1 MALFF
6 CKMQAIVLKIPK
18 VSHQMRPSKAIS
30 FRASDADLALEALER
45 LVSRYGQSSPEDADV
60 IVALGGDGFMLHTLH
75 EHVEFNLPVFGMRL
89 GGVGFLMNRYQA
101 SDLVERIHR
110 AREVTLNPLVMR
122 AESVEGT
129 VHHALAI
136 NEVALL
142 RQTNQAAHIRVCV
155 NSQERLSKLVA
166 DGVLVATAA
175 GSTAYNL
182 SAHGPILPLGTE
194 AVVLTPI
201 SPFRPRR
208 WQGAIL
214 PAQTLVEFE
223 VLQPERRPVSVTADY
238 DEFRD
243 IKKVV
248 VQQDTTTSHRLLFD
262 PEHSLEERIINEQFL
277 GAQEVTTSIQDHT

>member
-1 MALFF
+1 MSIGPESLKLAFLASQHVGSQEAL
-6 CKMQAIVLKIPK
+6 AE
-18 VSHQMRPSKAIS
+18 
-30 FRASDADLALEALER
+30 LEAMYPR
-45 LVSRYGQSSPEDADV
+45 HTPETADV
-60 IVALGGDGFMLHTLH
+60 LVVLGGDGFMLHTLH
-75 EHVEFNLPVFGMRL
+75 EHVEFNKPVFGMRL
-89 GGVGFLMNRYQA
+89 GDVGFLMNRYIA
-101 SDLVERIHR
+101 SDLIQRIHR

-122 AESVEGT
+122 AESVVGDEHT
-129 VHHALAI
+129 ALAI

-155 NSQERLSKLVA
+155 NGQERLSKLVA

-194 AVVLTPI
+194 AIVLTPI

-214 PAQTLVEFE
+214 PAQTLIEFE

-243 IKKVV
+243 IKKVM
-248 VQQDTTTSHRLLFD
+248 VQQDTMTSHRLLFD

-277 GAQEVTTSIQDHT
+277 GTHDGPTSTHVDLNPSPKS

>member
-1 MALFF
+1 MMTPGSEPLKLAFLASQHAGSQEAL
-6 CKMQAIVLKIPK
+6 AE
-18 VSHQMRPSKAIS
+18 
-30 FRASDADLALEALER
+30 LEAMYPR
-45 LVSRYGQSSPEDADV
+45 HTPETADV
-60 IVALGGDGFMLHTLH
+60 LVVLGGDGFMLHTLH
-75 EHVEFNLPVFGMRL
+75 EHVEFDKPVFGMRL
-89 GGVGFLMNRYQA
+89 GDVGFLMNRYLA
-101 SDLVERIHR
+101 AGLMDRIHH
-110 AREVTLNPLVMR
+110 AREVALNPVVMQ
-122 AESVEGT
+122 AESVGGDRHT
-129 VHHALAI
+129 ALAI

-155 NSQERLSKLVA
+155 NGQERLSKLVA

-194 AVVLTPI
+194 AIVLTPI

-214 PAQTLVEFE
+214 PAETVIEFE
-223 VLQPERRPVSVTADY
+223 VMQPDRRPVSVTADY

-277 GAQEVTTSIQDHT
+277 GAHDGPTSTQVDLGPSQRS